1 MTARPSRTTAFLIAL
16 LGGSGVL
23 HFARPG
29 PFVAIVPKAL
39 GRKKELVYLSGGAE
53 LLGAAMMALPATR
66 RVGGM
71 FTAGLLV
78 GVFPCECLHGR
89 WFGQ

>member
-1 MTARPSRTTAFLIAL
+1 
-16 LGGSGVL
+16 
-23 HFARPG
+23 
-29 PFVAIVPKAL
+29 VPKAL

-53 LLGAAMMALPATR
+53 LLGAAMMAVPATR

-78 GVFPCECLHGR
+78 GVFPANVFMAVGSGSKSPWYRAAVWGR
-89 WFGQ
+89 LPLQIPLVLWALRSGRDSTG